1 MSIYFITFWTFFI
14 TIRNIKWCYLLFIIF
29 KYIIETSS
37 QKFSERKYNTLNIVA
52 ERFRTRRKKL
62 GLSQQALANGICKQ
76 SQISKIERG
85 SFILSADLLFKLS
98 QRLDVSLDYFF
109 NEKLEVESNL
119 SKFKDISTRLLDD
132 RNYDDLEYIYKIEVK
147 KIFYVS

>member
-1 MSIYFITFWTFFI
+1 M
-14 TIRNIKWCYLLFIIF
+14 
-29 KYIIETSS
+29 
-37 QKFSERKYNTLNIVA
+37 NIVA
-52 ERFRTRRKKL
+52 ERFRTRRKEL

-85 SFILSADLLFKLS
+85 SFIPSADLLFKLS

-119 SKFKDISTRLLDD
+119 SKFIDISTRLLYD
-132 RNYDDLEYIYKIEVK
+132 RNYDDLEYIYKIEVEK
-147 KIFYVS
+147 KSFISLDDKYYLEWIKAIIEFYKYDNKDRAISSLETLLSKVSSNNQVY

>member
-1 MSIYFITFWTFFI
+1 M
-14 TIRNIKWCYLLFIIF
+14 LL
-29 KYIIETSS
+29 KD
-37 QKFSERKYNTLNIVA
+37 SEPD
-52 ERFRTRRKKL
+52 EKKL